1 MSDIEKLTRGVLQG
15 DIRSIAKAISLVE
28 NNLPEKEE
36 VIRRIFPET
45 GGAVVIGVTG
55 PPGSGKSTLVDKLVR
70 QKREEGEK
78 AAVIA
83 VDPSSPFSRGAI
95 LGDRIR
101 MQSHAADPGVYI
113 RSMASRGHLGGIS
126 NATFDAV
133 KILDAAGFRYILI
146 ETIGVGQTEVEIVN
160 LSDLILLV
168 LIPGMGDEI
177 QALKAGVME
186 IGDLYVI
193 NKKDLDG
200 ADRLRTEVEY
210 ALNLSDGG
218 PTKHD
223 IAAGGGGS
231 GAGAA
236 RGNGGREGT
245 SARGERPDKS
255 IHMVS
260 ARDDDGTEALSRAIG
275 NRIAEMERSGSLA
288 ARRLEN
294 TKRELKLLM
303 TEKIKTVMDERF
315 GVSDLLDG
323 WAQEVN
329 NRHTDPYSLINKHIT
344 AKIGV

>member
-1 MSDIEKLTRGVLQG
+1 MADIEALTRGVLKG
-15 DIRSIAKAISLVE
+15 DIRSIAKSISLVE

-36 VIRRIFPET
+36 LIRRLYPET

-55 PPGSGKSTLVDKLVR
+55 PPGSGKSTLVDKLIKY
-70 QKREEGEK
+70 KREQGEK

-101 MQSHAADPGVYI
+101 MQSHAADPEVYI
-113 RSMASRGHLGGIS
+113 RSMASRGHLGGVS
-126 NATFDAV
+126 NASFDAV
-133 KILDAAGFRYILI
+133 KVLDAAGFSYILI

-177 QALKAGVME
+177 QAMKAGVME

-200 ADRLRTEVEY
+200 ADRLRTEVDY
-210 ALNLSDGG
+210 VLNLSDGG

-223 IAAGGGGS
+223 IAAGGSGG
-231 GAGAA
+231 GGPADAG
-236 RGNGGREGT
+236 GV
-245 SARGERPDKS
+245 RPRKS
-255 IHMVS
+255 VHMVS
-260 ARDDDGTEALSRAIG
+260 ARNDSGTGELSRAIG
-275 NRIAEMERSGSLA
+275 NRIDEMERSGSLT

-294 TKRELKLLM
+294 TKRELEILM
-303 TEKIKTVMDERF
+303 TEKIKKVMDKRF
-315 GVSDLLDG
+315 GVSELLDG
-323 WAQEVN
+323 WAREVN
-329 NRHTDPYSLINKHIT
+329 GRYTDPYSLINKHISE
-344 AKIGV
+344 KLGV

>member
-1 MSDIEKLTRGVLQG
+1 MADIEALTRGVLKG
-15 DIRSIAKAISLVE
+15 DIRSIAKSISLVE
-28 NNLPEKEE
+28 NNLPEKEGL
-36 VIRRIFPET
+36 IRRIYPET

-55 PPGSGKSTLVDKLVR
+55 PPGSGKSTLVDKLIQR
-70 QKREEGEK
+70 KRDQGEK

-101 MQSHAADPGVYI
+101 MQSHASDPGVYI
-113 RSMASRGHLGGIS
+113 RSMASRGHLGGVS
-126 NATFDAV
+126 NATFDTV

-177 QALKAGVME
+177 QAMKAGVME

-200 ADRLRTEVEY
+200 ADRLRTEVDY
-210 ALNLSDGG
+210 VLNLSDGG

-223 IAAGGGGS
+223 IAGTADTGPGSTASGGPDGTAGEPS
-231 GAGAA
+231 L
-236 RGNGGREGT
+236 
-245 SARGERPDKS
+245 RPRKS
-255 IHMVS
+255 VHMVS
-260 ARDDDGTEALSRAIG
+260 ARDNDGTEELSKAIG
-275 NRIAEMERSGSLA
+275 DRIAEMEASGSLT

-294 TKRELKLLM
+294 TKRELEMLM
-303 TEKIKTVMDERF
+303 TEKIKSVMDERF

-323 WAQEVN
+323 WAKEIIR
-329 NRHTDPYSLINKHIT
+329 RHTDPYSLINKHIT
-344 AKIGV
+344 QKLGV

>member
-1 MSDIEKLTRGVLQG
+1 MADIEALTRGVLKG
-15 DIRSIAKAISLVE
+15 DIRSIAKSISLVE

-36 VIRRIFPET
+36 LIRRLYPET

-55 PPGSGKSTLVDKLVR
+55 PPGSGKSTLVDKLIKY
-70 QKREEGEK
+70 KREQGEK

-101 MQSHAADPGVYI
+101 MQSHASDPGVYI
-113 RSMASRGHLGGIS
+113 RSMASRGHLGGVS

-133 KILDAAGFRYILI
+133 KVLDAAGFRYILI

-177 QALKAGVME
+177 QAMKAGVME

-200 ADRLRTEVEY
+200 ADRLRTEVDY
-210 ALNLSDGG
+210 VLNLSDGG

-223 IAAGGGGS
+223 IAAGGSGG
-231 GAGAA
+231 GGPADAG
-236 RGNGGREGT
+236 GV
-245 SARGERPDKS
+245 RPRKS
-255 IHMVS
+255 VHMVS
-260 ARDDDGTEALSRAIG
+260 ARDDDGTEELSEAIG
-275 NRIAEMERSGSLA
+275 GRIAEMEGSGTLA

-294 TKRELKLLM
+294 TKRELEMLM
-303 TEKIKTVMDERF
+303 TEKIKIAMDERF
-315 GVSDLLDG
+315 GVSDLLEG
-323 WAQEVN
+323 WAKKIIR
-329 NRHTDPYSLINKHIT
+329 RHTDPYSLINKHIT
-344 AKIGV
+344 DKLGA